1 MPKTLTELCVPEKA
15 PLKIIKGQ
23 ETMSHAI
30 AYNILANEHNTQ
42 VDSFSQ
48 SLQSHKKEWAEGLP
62 MELEIK
68 NILCSAC
75 SEVLDDCS
83 VESCPA
89 VNTYKRIRQSIINLI
104 IEGV

>member
-42 VDSFSQ
+42 IDSFSQ
-48 SLQSHKKEWAEGLP
+48 SLQSHKKEW
-62 MELEIK
+62 
-68 NILCSAC
+68 
-75 SEVLDDCS
+75 
-83 VESCPA
+83 VESLGIKKAIDEILPCTCKD
-89 VNTYKRIRQSIINLI
+89 VYKCSKNLEQSIINII